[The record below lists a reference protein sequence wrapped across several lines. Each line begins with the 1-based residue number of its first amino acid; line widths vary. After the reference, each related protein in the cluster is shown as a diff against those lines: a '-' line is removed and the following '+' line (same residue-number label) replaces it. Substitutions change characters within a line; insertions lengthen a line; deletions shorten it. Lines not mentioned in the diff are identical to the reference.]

1 MFTSDNG
8 ATFGGSCGGLRGMKG
23 SSYEGGYRVPMIARW
38 PGRIPAGQTLHG
50 LAVMMDLFSTTLA
63 AANLAPPGN
72 LIFDGRNLLPM
83 LTEGAKSPHQTIFGH
98 LGPRLATVRD
108 ERWKLH
114 VLKPGEGLAGVGK
127 DLKPGERYNDPRGP
141 DGVTIFAPFEQSQP
155 SEHPGLR
162 TGEAGKPMQLFDL
175 ETDPGEQRDVAA
187 LHSDV
192 VQRLRNTFD
201 LMTSQLHEQPSP
213 PSADPKRQPGK

>member
-1 MFTSDNG
+1 
-8 ATFGGSCGGLRGMKG
+8 
-23 SSYEGGYRVPMIARW
+23 
-38 PGRIPAGQTLHG
+38 
-50 LAVMMDLFSTTLA
+50 LFSTTLG
-63 AANLAPPGN
+63 AANLAPPEN
-72 LIFDGRNLLPM
+72 VIFDGRDLLPM

-108 ERWKLH
+108 DRWKLH

-141 DGVTIFAPFEQSQP
+141 DGVTILAPFEQSQP

-162 TGEAGKPMQLFDL
+162 TGDGGKPMQLFDL

-187 LHSDV
+187 QHRNV
-192 VQRLRNTFD
+192 VQRLKKNFD
-201 LMTSQLHEQPSP
+201 EMTSQLDEHQAPS
-213 PSADPKRQPGK
+213 STLPKRQPGK

>member
-1 MFTSDNG
+1 
-8 ATFGGSCGGLRGMKG
+8 
-23 SSYEGGYRVPMIARW
+23 
-38 PGRIPAGQTLHG
+38 
-50 LAVMMDLFSTTLA
+50 DLFSTTLA

-83 LTEGAKSPHQTIFGH
+83 LTKGAKSPHQTIFGH

-201 LMTSQLHEQPSP
+201 LMTSQLNEQPSP

>member
-1 MFTSDNG
+1 
-8 ATFGGSCGGLRGMKG
+8 
-23 SSYEGGYRVPMIARW
+23 
-38 PGRIPAGQTLHG
+38 
-50 LAVMMDLFSTTLA
+50 MDLFSTTLG
-63 AANLAPPGN
+63 AANLAPPEN
-72 LIFDGRNLLPM
+72 VIFDGRDLLPM

-108 ERWKLH
+108 DRWKLH

-141 DGVTIFAPFEQSQP
+141 DGVTILAPFEQSQP

-162 TGEAGKPMQLFDL
+162 TGDGGKPMQLFDL

-187 LHSDV
+187 QHRNV
-192 VQRLRNTFD
+192 VQRLKKNFD
-201 LMTSQLHEQPSP
+201 EMTSQLDEHQAPS
-213 PSADPKRQPGK
+213 STLPKRQPGK

>member
-1 MFTSDNG
+1 
-8 ATFGGSCGGLRGMKG
+8 
-23 SSYEGGYRVPMIARW
+23 
-38 PGRIPAGQTLHG
+38 
-50 LAVMMDLFSTTLA
+50 
-63 AANLAPPGN
+63 
-72 LIFDGRNLLPM
+72 M

-108 ERWKLH
+108 DRWKLH

-141 DGVTIFAPFEQSQP
+141 DGVTILAPFEQSQP

-162 TGEAGKPMQLFDL
+162 TGDGGKPMQLFDL

-187 LHSDV
+187 QHRNV
-192 VQRLRNTFD
+192 VQRLKKNFD
-201 LMTSQLHEQPSP
+201 EMTSQLDEHQAPS
-213 PSADPKRQPGK
+213 STLPKRQPGK

>member
-1 MFTSDNG
+1 M
-8 ATFGGSCGGLRGMKG
+8 
-23 SSYEGGYRVPMIARW
+23 
-38 PGRIPAGQTLHG
+38 
-50 LAVMMDLFSTTLA
+50 
-63 AANLAPPGN
+63 
-72 LIFDGRNLLPM
+72 
-83 LTEGAKSPHQTIFGH
+83 
-98 LGPRLATVRD
+98 
-108 ERWKLH
+108 
-114 VLKPGEGLAGVGK
+114 LKPGEGLAGVGK